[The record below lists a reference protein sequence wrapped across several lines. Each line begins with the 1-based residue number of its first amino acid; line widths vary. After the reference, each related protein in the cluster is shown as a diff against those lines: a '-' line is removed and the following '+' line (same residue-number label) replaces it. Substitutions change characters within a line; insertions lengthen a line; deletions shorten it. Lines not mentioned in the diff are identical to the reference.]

1 MEMRILTTCLVLLVM
16 LVLLAQ
22 CNNPAQPPVQE
33 ASAKELTPEEEQAY
47 LEKGKAITAAA
58 FAAMSGKLSAAME
71 SGGVAGAVEYCNLAA
86 YPLLDSLSKL
96 HGATIHRT
104 SNKLRNPK
112 NAAQGWELE
121 ALAAFEQAK
130 TLVREPKPR
139 VRQLDDG
146 SVVFVAPIKL
156 QPLCTKCHGTVGTD
170 IAAADYEVIKKLY
183 PDDAATGY
191 VPDELRGVWAIQFN
205 R

>member
-1 MEMRILTTCLVLLVM
+1 MRILSAFSVLMVM
-16 LVLLAQ
+16 LVLLSQ
-22 CNNPAQPPVQE
+22 CTNPAPTPTQ
-33 ASAKELTPEEEQAY
+33 AAAKELTPEEEQVY
-47 LEKGKAITAAA
+47 LDKGKAITAAA

-71 SGGVAGAVEYCNLAA
+71 TGGVAGAVEYCNLAA
-86 YPLLDSLSKL
+86 YPLLDSLSK
-96 HGATIHRT
+96 ADNVTIRRT
-104 SNKLRNPK
+104 STKLRNPK
-112 NAAQGWELE
+112 NAAQGWEVE

-139 VRQLDDG
+139 VRKLDDG

-191 VPDELRGVWAIQFN
+191 VPDELRGMWAIQFN

>member
-1 MEMRILTTCLVLLVM
+1 MRISSTFSVLMVM
-16 LVLLAQ
+16 LVLLSQ
-22 CNNPAQPPVQE
+22 CTNPAPTPTQ
-33 ASAKELTPEEEQAY
+33 AAAKELTPEEEQVY
-47 LEKGKAITAAA
+47 LDKGKAITAAA

-71 SGGVAGAVEYCNLAA
+71 TGGVAGAVEYCNLVA
-86 YPLLDSLSKL
+86 YPLLDSLSKVNN
-96 HGATIHRT
+96 ATIRRT
-104 SNKLRNPK
+104 STKLRNPK
-112 NAAQGWELE
+112 NAAQGWEVE

-146 SVVFVAPIKL
+146 SAVFVAPIKL
-156 QPLCTKCHGTVGTD
+156 QPLCTKCHGTVGKD

-191 VPDELRGVWAIQFN
+191 VPDELRGMWAIQFN

>member
-1 MEMRILTTCLVLLVM
+1 MRILSTFSVLMFM
-16 LVLLAQ
+16 LVLLSQ
-22 CNNPAQPPVQE
+22 CTNPAPTPTQ
-33 ASAKELTPEEEQAY
+33 ATAKELTPEEEQVY
-47 LEKGKAITAAA
+47 LDKGKAITAAA

-71 SGGVAGAVEYCNLAA
+71 TGGVAGAVEYCNLAA
-86 YPLLDSLSKL
+86 YPLLDSLSKANN
-96 HGATIHRT
+96 ATIRRT
-104 SNKLRNPK
+104 SAKLRNPK
-112 NAAQGWELE
+112 NAAQGWEVE

-170 IAAADYEVIKKLY
+170 IAA
-183 PDDAATGY
+183 
-191 VPDELRGVWAIQFN
+191 R
-205 R
+205 

>member
-1 MEMRILTTCLVLLVM
+1 MRILSTFSVLMFM
-16 LVLLAQ
+16 LVLLSQ
-22 CNNPAQPPVQE
+22 CTNPAPTPTQ
-33 ASAKELTPEEEQAY
+33 AAAKELTPEEEQVY
-47 LEKGKAITAAA
+47 LDKGKAITAAA

-71 SGGVAGAVEYCNLAA
+71 TGGVAGAVEYCNLAA
-86 YPLLDSLSKL
+86 YPLLDSLSKANN
-96 HGATIHRT
+96 ATIRRT
-104 SNKLRNPK
+104 SAKLRNPK
-112 NAAQGWELE
+112 NAAQGWEVE

-191 VPDELRGVWAIQFN
+191 VPDELRGMWAIQFN

>member
-1 MEMRILTTCLVLLVM
+1 MRTLSILLVSFAV
-16 LVLLAQ
+16 LFLLAQ
-22 CNNPAQPPVQE
+22 CTNNTPKPEPVTVQE
-33 ASAKELTPEEEQAY
+33 MTPEAEQAY

-58 FAAMSGKLSAAME
+58 FAAMSAKLSAAME

-86 YPLLDSLSKL
+86 YPLLDSLSKANN
-96 HGATIHRT
+96 ATIRRT
-104 SNKLRNPK
+104 STKLRNPK
-112 NAAQGWELE
+112 NAAQGWEVA
-121 ALAAFEQAK
+121 ALAAFDQAK

-183 PDDAATGY
+183 PNDAATGY
-191 VPDELRGVWAIQFN
+191 QPDELRGMWSIQFN